1 MITPFDRPEVL
12 VGLAAG
18 SVIGVI
24 IGLVPGLSARAA
36 LLIITP
42 FLLGLPPVVAAIL
55 LVAIHAAAQVSG
67 TVPAALFGAPTSAAE
82 AATVINGYP
91 LTLRGQ
97 ASRVV
102 GVILGSSAF
111 GGVAGALVLLLVAPF
126 MAKALLFI
134 GTPEIAALACLGLV
148 GIAAVSSSGLP
159 AGIALGGLGILCSTV
174 GLDPINGVIRL
185 TFDIPR
191 LIDGFG
197 IPAVIAGII
206 AIPELLRHEPAAG
219 RTRAKPA
226 LRLTINGL
234 VEPFRHLVLSL
245 KSAAIGVLVGITPGI
260 GTSVAVWM
268 SYGMAARTTPRELPF
283 GEGAVEGI
291 VAPEV
296 AAGSKEGG
304 AFIPTLFLG
313 VPGSSGMAIVLA
325 AFTMI
330 GIQVGPAMLRVQPE
344 LPAAVA
350 VTIGAAN
357 LLGVA
362 LCLLFAP
369 LLLQLARLPRRGI
382 AIVSLCGALIATYY
396 TAPNAATVWQ
406 MLGFGI
412 FGLLLIRAGIA
423 RAPFLLGFIIGP
435 VLESALQRSTILYG
449 WEALLRPGVLILL
462 GLTAALV
469 LGSRLTRRQ
478 GTAQAAPTYGVSR
491 AAIAPLG
498 LAAAAAIVTLFLSQ
512 QYAPMSAMMPRVA
525 AITTLGAL
533 AVLAALQLLRR
544 PASKPAEAIE
554 WLPAGLGLVGLA
566 AASLVGWVA
575 LLLPLAALPLSLLR
589 RHTAQD
595 TKNEVST

>member
-1 MITPFDRPEVL
+1 MITPFDRPDAL

-18 SVIGVI
+18 SLIGVI
-24 IGLVPGLSARAA
+24 IGLVPGVSARAA

-42 FLLGLPPVVAAIL
+42 FLLGLPPLVAAIL
-55 LVAIHAAAQVSG
+55 LVAMHAAAQVSG

-91 LTLRGQ
+91 LSLRGQ

-159 AGIALGGLGILCSTV
+159 AGIALGALGILCSTV
-174 GLDPINGVIRL
+174 GVDPIQGVVRL
-185 TFDIPR
+185 TFGVPR

-206 AIPELLRHEPAAG
+206 AIPELLRHEPAAE
-219 RTRAKPA
+219 RARARPA
-226 LRLTINGL
+226 LHLTIDGL
-234 VEPFRHLVLSL
+234 FEPFRHLALSL

-268 SYGMAARTTPRELPF
+268 SYGMAARGTPRELPF

-313 VPGSSGMAIVLA
+313 VPGSSGMAIILA

-330 GIQVGPAMLRVQPE
+330 GIQVGPAMMRVQPE

-350 VTIGAAN
+350 LTIGASN
-357 LLGVA
+357 LLGLA
-362 LCLLFAP
+362 ICLLFAP
-369 LLLQLARLPRRGI
+369 LLLHLARLPRRGI
-382 AIVSLCGALIATYY
+382 AVVSLCGALIATYY

-449 WEALLRPGVLILL
+449 WETLLRPGVLILL
-462 GLTAALV
+462 GLTAALL
-469 LGSRLTRRQ
+469 LGSRLTRRR
-478 GTAQAAPTYGVSR
+478 GAARATAPTGISP
-491 AAIAPLG
+491 AAMAPLG
-498 LAAAAAIVTLFLSQ
+498 LGATAAIVTLFVSQ
-512 QYAPMSAMMPRVA
+512 DYAPMSAMMPRVA

-544 PASKPAEAIE
+544 LPAKPAETIE

-575 LLLPLAALPLSLLR
+575 LLLPLAALPLSLIR
-589 RHTAQD
+589 RRPRQD